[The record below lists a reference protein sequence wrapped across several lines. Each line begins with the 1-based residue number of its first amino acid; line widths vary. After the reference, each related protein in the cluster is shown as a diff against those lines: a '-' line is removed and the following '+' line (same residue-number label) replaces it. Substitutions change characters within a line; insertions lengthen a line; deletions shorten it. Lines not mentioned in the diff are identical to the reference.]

1 MTFKGVKNWGL
12 NLQSGFSTK
21 RYTKKEKIPFGK
33 SKKWHKKV
41 PNKVKEDHNY
51 VVSFFVNSEKYP
63 KSQIEPVKKVLKNK
77 RYTLKN
83 FMYLKVEKRYTTLR
97 YPF

>member
-41 PNKVKEDHNY
+41 PNKVKEEHNY
-51 VVSFFVNSEKYP
+51 VVSFFLKIEKYP
-63 KSQIEPVKKVLKNK
+63 KSLIATFKKGTQK
-77 RYTLKN
+77 
-83 FMYLKVEKRYTTLR
+83 
-97 YPF
+97 